1 MLILQA
7 TNRDKWGEVESNLEP
22 GHEGPRPAKG
32 LIPLQGLFLKAF
44 PTTPS
49 HTLKASP
56 GGENEQEVMAS
67 GIQKRRSENIP

>member
-49 HTLKASP
+49 HLK
-56 GGENEQEVMAS
+56 
-67 GIQKRRSENIP
+67 KK